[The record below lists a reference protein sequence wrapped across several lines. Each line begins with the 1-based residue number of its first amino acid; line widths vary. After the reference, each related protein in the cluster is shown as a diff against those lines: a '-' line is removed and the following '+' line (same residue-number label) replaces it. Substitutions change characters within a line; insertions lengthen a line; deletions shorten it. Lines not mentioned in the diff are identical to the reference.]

1 MSDIKFSC
9 PQCGQHLMVA
19 ASGAN
24 ATVACPQ
31 CGQAIIVPSPARAAQ
46 PDRPK
51 PRKWLWVAAG
61 IVVVAL
67 FAAGVLIWQKHQ
79 PLAAQTKRAPAK
91 MSAKNVSGKGANGMT
106 PLHTA
111 AANGRKDE
119 VKRLLAAGADVRAKA
134 SDGATPLH
142 WAVFNNHKD
151 VAELLLAS
159 KPDINARG
167 WHGYTPLHWAAAKGF
182 KDNAELLLNYQAD
195 VNAKNNQGETP
206 LRLAI
211 ANKHP
216 DVADL
221 LRQHGGQQ

>member
-1 MSDIKFSC
+1 MNDIKFNC

-31 CGQAIIVPSPARAAQ
+31 CGQATIVPSPARVAR
-46 PDRPK
+46 PDPTM

-91 MSAKNVSGKGANGMT
+91 MSAKNVSGRGANGMT

-119 VKRLLAAGADVRAKA
+119 VERLLAAGADVRAKA
-134 SDGATPLH
+134 NDGATPLH

-159 KPDINARG
+159 KPDINA
-167 WHGYTPLHWAAAKGF
+167 
-182 KDNAELLLNYQAD
+182 
-195 VNAKNNQGETP
+195 QGCMATRLCTGRQP
-206 LRLAI
+206 RASRILR
-211 ANKHP
+211 NCC
-216 DVADL
+216 
-221 LRQHGGQQ
+221 